1 VRYSEKTSKT
11 RNIFIF
17 EEYIMDK
24 KLELLKYSD
33 VNKAQ
38 KNAFKYLGK
47 DAILYISPRK
57 NKKYRIYNPNENKWV
72 DFGSMNP
79 PMEDYTKHKDKA
91 RRERYLKRAL
101 NIKGNWK
108 DNKYSPNQLSIN
120 ILWN

>member
-1 VRYSEKTSKT
+1 VIYSEKTSKT

-24 KLELLKYSD
+24 KLELLQYSD

-57 NKKYRIYNPNENKWV
+57 NKKYRIYNPHENKWV

-79 PMEDYTKHKDKA
+79 PMEDYTKHKDKV

-108 DNKYSPNQLSIN
+108 DNKYSPNQLTIN

>member
-1 VRYSEKTSKT
+1 
-11 RNIFIF
+11 
-17 EEYIMDK
+17 MDK

-33 VNKAQ
+33 VNQAQ

-72 DFGSMNP
+72 DFGQMGFF
-79 PMEDYTKHKDKA
+79 DFTKHKDKV